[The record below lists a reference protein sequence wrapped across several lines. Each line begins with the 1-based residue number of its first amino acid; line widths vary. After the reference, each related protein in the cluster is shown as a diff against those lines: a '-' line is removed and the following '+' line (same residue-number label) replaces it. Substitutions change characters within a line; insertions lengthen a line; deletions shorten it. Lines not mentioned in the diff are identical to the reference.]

1 MIDPNTEISLIV
13 TAAEINLIMSAL
25 SKMPYE
31 MVAQLIPKLGQ
42 QIQAA
47 VPADAFAT
55 GPQPTANGI
64 DRPQ

>member
-1 MIDPNTEISLIV
+1 MIDPNTEISLTV

-25 SKMPYE
+25 GRQPYE

-47 VPADAFAT
+47 VPADTFA
-55 GPQPTANGI
+55 GPQPRANGI